1 MARIL
6 LEFVLPILLPSL
18 LYALWLVAM
27 QRRAETS
34 GTEQRRWSDAPWI
47 WLLALGLFFAA
58 LLTVALSVF
67 SGDGIEGR
75 YVPPQLENGRIVP
88 GHVEPR

>member
-18 LYALWLVAM
+18 LYAL
-27 QRRAETS
+27 
-34 GTEQRRWSDAPWI
+34 